1 MKLNKLKNFLY
12 NSNFS
17 KICKRNFC
25 DIKTDEHIAL
35 SLKNNMVPIN
45 KLLKDKLNINE
56 DHIHQFGKYKCKLS
70 LSYIDTLKYKKD
82 GKLILVSA
90 MTPTKYGEGK
100 TCTSVGLSD
109 GLNKIGKNS
118 IVSLREPSLGPVFGM
133 KGGATGGGYSQL
145 VPMDDINLHFTGDLH
160 AITSA
165 HNLLASAIDNHI
177 YWGNKLNF
185 DFKKINWT
193 RVIDINDRTLRNI
206 IIGIGDKNNGI
217 VRQDKFEITVA
228 SEIMAI
234 FCLSKNL
241 TELNQ
246 RLGDIIIG
254 FNINNIPITASQL
267 NANGAMTAL
276 LRDAFS
282 PNIVQTLE
290 QNPAVIHGGPFAN
303 IAHGCSSIISTKTAL
318 KLADYTVT
326 EAGFGSDL
334 GAEKFFNIKCRQHN
348 LKPDIT
354 VVVAT
359 IRAIKLHGNVSD
371 TDLYVE
377 NLNAIEKG
385 IENLYTHVNNIRKF
399 NVPVVVALNKFHN
412 DSENEIQLVKK
423 LCKNKNINIELSE
436 HHKYGG
442 NGAINLAKLVCKI
455 IDDNSNTNFKKLY
468 PDNMNLSDKIKM
480 ITKNIYNAENTLFEK
495 IAISKLKQIEKL
507 GFKNLPVCIAKTQ
520 YSFTDNPNIKG
531 APNNH
536 TITIKD
542 VKLSAGA
549 KFVVIYVGKIM
560 TMPGLSKIPSL
571 ENISLDK
578 NNNIIGLF

>member
-1 MKLNKLKNFLY
+1 MKLNRYKNFLY

-17 KICKRNFC
+17 KIFRRKLC
-25 DIKTDEHIAL
+25 DIKTDEQIAH
-35 SLKNNMVPIN
+35 SLKNSMIPIN
-45 KLLKDKLNINE
+45 KLLKNKLNINE
-56 DHIHQFGKYKCKLS
+56 DYINQYGKYKCKLS
-70 LSYIDTLKYKKD
+70 LSYIESLKHKKD

-90 MTPTKYGEGK
+90 MSPTKFGEGK

-109 GLNKIGKNS
+109 GLNKIGRNS
-118 IVSLREPSLGPVFGM
+118 IVSLREPSLGPVFGI

-165 HNLLASAIDNHI
+165 HNLLSSAIDNHI

-185 DFKKINWT
+185 DLKKINWT
-193 RVIDINDRTLRNI
+193 RVIDINDRILRNI
-206 IIGIGDKNNGI
+206 IIGSGNKNDCHI
-217 VRQDKFEITVA
+217 RHDKFEITVA

-234 FCLSKNL
+234 FCLSKNIN
-241 TELNQ
+241 ELNK
-246 RLGDIIIG
+246 RLGDIILG
-254 FNINNIPITASQL
+254 FNTDNKPITASQL

-290 QNPAVIHGGPFAN
+290 QNPAIIHGGPFAN

-318 KLADYTVT
+318 KLSDYTVT

-334 GAEKFFNIKCRQHN
+334 GAEKFFNIKCRQHDLN
-348 LKPDIT
+348 PSVAVL
-354 VVVAT
+354 VAT
-359 IRAIKLHGNVSD
+359 IRAIKLQGNV
-371 TDLYVE
+371 TDRNLNNE

-385 IENLYTHVNNIRKF
+385 IGNLYRHVNNISKF
-399 NVPVVVALNKFHN
+399 NVPVVVALNKFPN
-412 DSENEIQLVKK
+412 DSEQEIQLVKK
-423 LCKNKNINIELSE
+423 LCYDKNINIELTE

-455 IDDNSNTNFKKLY
+455 IDNNTENNFSLLY
-468 PDNMNLSDKIKM
+468 PDNINLTDKIKI
-480 ITKNIYNAENTLFEK
+480 ITENIYNAKNVLYEK
-495 IAISKLKQIEKL
+495 IALSKLKQIEKL

-531 APNNH
+531 APTNH

-560 TMPGLSKIPSL
+560 TMPGLSKTPSL